1 MMTLSEHKKE
11 AMREYFRKYRQRN
24 RAPRIRKL
32 DQERRALMREERNDE
47 R

>member
-11 AMREYFRKYRQRN
+11 AMREYYRKYRQRN
-24 RAPRIRKL
+24 RARIRKL